1 MKLPELI
8 WSEVETCGWD
18 YENWLQ
24 ENFGIE
30 TEQEIVEEEIE
41 EVEID
46 VSNLK
51 PGVNLHKIKIADW
64 KENDHYAILGLQ
76 DVRYKATD
84 KQLKAV
90 HKALVLKVGEY
101 AVVWQTMCTHQ
112 MTQLFISC
120 NLFSSQFIIEFSLI
134 DYLMDALCFAAF
146 CVFHQTIF
154 GLISGIKVH

>member
-90 HKALVLKVGEY
+90 HKALVLKVGNLR
-101 AVVWQTMCTHQ
+101 QS
-112 MTQLFISC
+112 QLNWAT
-120 NLFSSQFIIEFSLI
+120 NL
-134 DYLMDALCFAAF
+134 
-146 CVFHQTIF
+146 
-154 GLISGIKVH
+154 